1 MNREQFARAIRTACA
16 YLGEPYVVVFGS
28 QSILGS
34 YDDSALPAEASMS
47 REVDISPGS
56 AFTAGTDLDD
66 KLRVLDVF
74 VGEDSPFHDLHGV
87 YVEGIHK
94 DTVVLPNGWENRLVH
109 FTADDG
115 SGAEY
120 GRTGLCLD
128 PVDLC
133 AAKIIAGRTKDHEFV
148 SALIRDGIIGATD
161 ILDRITRAGIQWPA
175 VYTDD
180 RDLALIRATN
190 WLESFLVAAEP
201 ASGARQ
207 SAAESSTEDYSAVPD
222 GLSAAATAHPRN
234 VRSMLRRASK
244 ATPTSDNHDVAG
256 HELDRNHGP
265 DLEH

>member
-16 YLGEPYVVVFGS
+16 YLDEPYVVVFGS

-34 YDDSALPAEASMS
+34 YDESALPAVASMS

-56 AFTAGTDLDD
+56 AFTAGNDLED
-66 KLRVLDVF
+66 KLSVLDVF
-74 VGEDSPFHDLHGV
+74 VGEESPFHNLHGV

-94 DTVVLPNGWENRLVH
+94 DTVVLPHGWENRLVH
-109 FTADDG
+109 FTTDDG

-133 AAKIIAGRTKDHEFV
+133 AAKTIAGRPKDHEFV
-148 SALIRDGIIGATD
+148 SALIRDGIIDATD
-161 ILDRITRAGIQWPA
+161 VLDRITGAGIQWPA
-175 VYTDD
+175 VYTED
-180 RDLALIRATN
+180 RDLALTRATN

-201 ASGARQ
+201 AAGTGQ
-207 SAAESSTEDYSAVPD
+207 SAAESSTENYSAVLD
-222 GLSAAATAHPRN
+222 GLSAAATAHPRS
-234 VRSMLRRASK
+234 VRSMLQQASE
-244 ATPTSDNHDVAG
+244 ATPTSNDHDVAA
-256 HELDRNHGP
+256 HELDRDYGP

>member
-1 MNREQFARAIRTACA
+1 MNRDQFARVIRTACA
-16 YLGEPYVVVFGS
+16 YLDEPYVVVFGS

-56 AFTAGTDLDD
+56 AFTAGIDLDD
-66 KLRVLDVF
+66 KLSVLDVF

-94 DTVVLPNGWENRLVH
+94 DTVVLPHGWENRLVH

-133 AAKIIAGRTKDHEFV
+133 AAKTIAGRTKDHEFV
-148 SALIRDGIIGATD
+148 SALIRDGIIDATD
-161 ILDRITRAGIQWPA
+161 ILDRITSAGIQWPA

-180 RDLALIRATN
+180 RDLASIRATK
-190 WLESFLVAAEP
+190 WLESFLAAAEP
-201 ASGARQ
+201 AAGAGQ
-207 SAAESSTEDYSAVPD
+207 AAAESSSEDYSAVLGGP
-222 GLSAAATAHPRN
+222 SAAATAHPRS
-234 VRSMLRRASK
+234 VRSMLRRAST
-244 ATPTSDNHDVAG
+244 ATSTADDHGATG
-256 HELDRNHGP
+256 HELDRDHGP
-265 DLEH
+265 DLQR

>member
-16 YLGEPYVVVFGS
+16 YLEEPYVVVFGS

-34 YDDSALPAEASMS
+34 YDDSTLPAEASMS

-56 AFTAGTDLDD
+56 AFTVGTDLDD
-66 KLRVLDVF
+66 KLSVLDVF

-133 AAKIIAGRTKDHEFV
+133 AAKTIAGRTKDHEFV
-148 SALIRDGIIGATD
+148 SALIRDGIIHATD
-161 ILDRITRAGIQWPA
+161 VLDRIASAGIQWPA

-180 RDLALIRATN
+180 RELALIRATN
-190 WLESFLVAAEP
+190 WLESFLVSAEP
-201 ASGARQ
+201 AFGAGQ
-207 SAAESSTEDYSAVPD
+207 SASESSTEDYSAVLD
-222 GLSAAATAHPRN
+222 GLSA
-234 VRSMLRRASK
+234 
-244 ATPTSDNHDVAG
+244 TPTGDDHDVTG

>member
-16 YLGEPYVVVFGS
+16 YLDEPYVVVFGS

-34 YDDSALPAEASMS
+34 YDDSMLPVEASMS

-56 AFTAGTDLDD
+56 AFTAGIDLDD
-66 KLRVLDVF
+66 KLSVLDVF

-94 DTVVLPNGWENRLVH
+94 DTVVLPRGWENRLVH
-109 FTADDG
+109 FAAEDG

-133 AAKIIAGRTKDHEFV
+133 AAKTIAGRTKDHEFV
-148 SALIRDGIIGATD
+148 SALIRDGIVGAVD
-161 ILDRITRAGIQWPA
+161 ILDRIAAVGIQWPA

-180 RDLALIRATN
+180 RDLALTRATN
-190 WLESFLVAAEP
+190 WLESFLPDRAPAAE
-201 ASGARQ
+201 AGQ
-207 SAAESSTEDYSAVPD
+207 SVAEPSAENYRAVVD
-222 GLSAAATAHPRN
+222 GLSAAATAHPRSIREMLG
-234 VRSMLRRASK
+234 RSSRATRRAD
-244 ATPTSDNHDVAG
+244 DNGASSCGV
-256 HELDRNHGP
+256 DREHGP
-265 DLEH
+265 EPDR